1 MEESSF
7 YLLGFKFTELGNF
20 ITDIIMAIASYTFYI
35 KLKNDKDNLYF
46 SYFFLFMAI
55 SSFLGGF
62 GHLLYNYTE
71 KPFQIFGWFF
81 SSLSVYF
88 IEYAAIKELKSK
100 KIKKRLNILINIQ
113 FLLFTIF
120 ALTFQE
126 FIVVTISTI
135 VGLMGIVIPILGIQA
150 FHKNKKRNI
159 LIISGI
165 LLSGIPAF
173 LYKLNG
179 DIIGLSGKE
188 LSHLILVLCFYIIF
202 IGVNTSTVKE
212 KAVNSL

>member
-1 MEESSF
+1 MEETSF

-62 GHLLYNYTE
+62 GHLLYNYTG

-100 KIKKRLNILINIQ
+100 KVKIRLNILINIQ
-113 FLLFTIF
+113 FLIFTIF

-126 FIVVTISTI
+126 FIVVTINI
-135 VGLMGIVIPILGIQA
+135 IIGLMGIVIPILGIQA

-202 IGVNTSTVKE
+202 MGVNTSTVKE
-212 KAVNSL
+212 KAVNRL